1 MCGLR
6 CILHWPAGAS
16 QSSFPQERS
25 WASVLSNREHPK
37 TLSTLGINKQEKQHK
52 RKLNERGHFQRERAS
67 PERKLPKENCAVL
80 AVLSLK
86 MPALVEFALVL
97 LFLFIYPKGGRRR
110 CTLLLNS
117 RRFCDARKPPVQR
130 RRAWKPTPL
139 TTGSAVPGNSSVHA
153 QAANTRAQCLKTDA
167 AHISHHGRGAVP
179 GNGHSHSNGIPHDT
193 HMPSTPGRSAWK
205 PRPLTTSRHG
215 KGAAP
220 GNRHRPTRATHSTA
234 QCLETNTAHHWQRSA
249 WKWTPSHTCHPCN
262 GAVPGNGHRP
272 TQAAH

>member
-1 MCGLR
+1 
-6 CILHWPAGAS
+6 
-16 QSSFPQERS
+16 
-25 WASVLSNREHPK
+25 
-37 TLSTLGINKQEKQHK
+37 
-52 RKLNERGHFQRERAS
+52 
-67 PERKLPKENCAVL
+67 
-80 AVLSLK
+80 

-97 LFLFIYPKGGRRR
+97 LFLVIYPKGGRRR

-153 QAANTRAQCLKTDA
+153 QAANTRAQCLNTDA

-234 QCLETNTAHHWQRSA
+234 QCLETNPLAAQCLEMDTVPHRPPI
-249 WKWTPSHTCHPCN
+249 K
-262 GAVPGNGHRP
+262 GAVPGKP
-272 TQAAH
+272 TPLTTSRHGKGAGP